1 MHKHG
6 FFREH
11 QFAFSFLYRLV
22 DLGIL
27 SAMLLLST
35 WICEIQFS
43 YLHTTLGLSAI
54 LSFLYF
60 SDLFGLYRSWR
71 GNNYREIFLVLAGV
85 VFGTF
90 VVIALL
96 GFLTKNTDILSR
108 KMVFYWGGMFFAI
121 SAFWRY
127 SLHLFLKELR
137 KHGRNR
143 RTFAIVG
150 GTEAGVK
157 LREYVNRHPELGM
170 EFRGFFDDRRGHR
183 LPCSRAGS
191 FDDAID
197 LAREGRIDQIYIALS
212 LRAEER
218 INEIIMKCGDTT
230 CDVYMVPDLLTF
242 NLINARVQNIGEQVS
257 LSVFE
262 SPYLGRFRPLKRTI
276 DIVFSLG
283 ILTGIAIP
291 MLVIAA
297 LIKITDPNG
306 PIFFKQ
312 KRYGLSGKPIEV
324 LKFRSM
330 TTTDNG
336 PVVQQ
341 ATRDDPR
348 VTRLGRILRKHS
360 LDELPQFINVL
371 KGDMSIVGPRPH
383 AVAHNEE
390 YRKKVDYYMLRH
402 KVKPGIT
409 GWAQING
416 WRGETDTLDK
426 MQRRIDHDLEYIR
439 RWSPWLDIKII
450 FLTIFKGFNDDNVY

>member
-1 MHKHG
+1 MQKSG

-22 DLGIL
+22 DLVML
-27 SAMLLLST
+27 SATLFIAT
-35 WICEIQFS
+35 WLCAVKFS
-43 YLHTTLGLSAI
+43 YLHSSLALSAI
-54 LSFLYF
+54 LAYLYF

-71 GNNYREIFLVLAGV
+71 GNKFIQLFFATAGV
-85 VFGTF
+85 TF
-90 VVIALL
+90 CCFIVITLL
-96 GFLTKNTDILSR
+96 AFLTKNTDFVSR
-108 KMVFYWGGMFFAI
+108 KLVFFWGGIYFSI
-121 SAFWRY
+121 SIVWRY
-127 SLHLFLKELR
+127 IFHWFLKELR
-137 KHGRNR
+137 KKGRNS
-143 RTFAIVG
+143 RTFAIIG
-150 GTEAGVK
+150 GTEAGIK
-157 LREYVNRHPELGM
+157 LKDHIAEHPELGL
-170 EFRGFFDDRRGHR
+170 EFLGFYDDRRESR
-183 LPCSRAGS
+183 LPCERTGS
-191 FDDAID
+191 FDEAIE
-197 LAREGRIDQIYIALS
+197 LAREGKIDQIYIALT

-218 INEIIMKCGDTT
+218 INDIIMKCGDTT

-242 NLINARVQNIGEQVS
+242 NLLNSRVQYIGDQVS

-276 DIVFSLG
+276 DIVFSIG
-283 ILTGIAIP
+283 ILTLIAIP

-297 LIKITDPNG
+297 LIKITDPTG
-306 PIFFKQ
+306 PVFFRQ

-330 TTTDNG
+330 TTADNG
-336 PVVQQ
+336 AVVKQ
-341 ATRDDPR
+341 AKRNDPR
-348 VTRLGRILRKHS
+348 VTPLGRILRKHS
-360 LDELPQFINVL
+360 LDELPQFLNVL

-383 AVAHNEE
+383 AIAHNEE

-409 GWAQING
+409 GWAQVNG